1 MADRNFEG
9 TQSRSV
15 EPPAGGAT
23 ERGHAPTPQSP
34 QPLLR
39 AENLAVGYP
48 ASGRGKKNGARRILS
63 DLNLE
68 LRPGELVCLLGPN
81 GAGKSTLLRTLAGL
95 QAPLEGRLVVDGGD
109 FAALTPEAWA
119 RKTAIVLT
127 ERVNGGN
134 LTVRALAEL
143 GRHPHT
149 GWSGRLGE
157 ADRAAVRKAME
168 EAGAWDLRDRLFD
181 ELSDGEKQRV
191 MLARALAQEP
201 ALLLLDEPT
210 AFLDLPRRVE
220 TMRLLRALA
229 RDRGRAVL
237 MSTHDLD
244 LAMRAADR
252 LWLVPPGG
260 PVRTGL
266 PEDLALGGAL
276 GGVFDQGEV
285 AFDSATGQFRIHGH
299 PSRSAILS
307 GDPLLVFWT
316 GRVLE
321 RLGYAVNQASA
332 EGASSIVS
340 MPQADSL
347 RIAATRKGG
356 IPQWECAGPGLRSSD
371 AAASAPGDAVVRF
384 TDLETLTAALPRLP
398 G

>member
-1 MADRNFEG
+1 MAGSNVGRNFEG
-9 TQSRSV
+9 T
-15 EPPAGGAT
+15 AIG
-23 ERGHAPTPQSP
+23 SP
-34 QPLLR
+34 SASGEPLLR

-48 ASGRGKKNGARRILS
+48 VSGRGGRTGARRILS
-63 DLNLE
+63 GLDLE

-109 FAALTPEAWA
+109 FAALSPEAWA

-127 ERVNGGN
+127 ERIDGGN
-134 LTVRALAEL
+134 LTVQALAEL

-149 GWSGRLGE
+149 GWSGRLGD
-157 ADRAAVRKAME
+157 ADRAAVRRAME
-168 EAGAWDLRDRLFD
+168 EAGAWDLRERRYD

-229 RDRGRAVL
+229 GDRGRAVL
-237 MSTHDLD
+237 MSTHDLE

-266 PEDLALGGAL
+266 PEDLALSGAL
-276 GGVFDQGEV
+276 GGVFDQGDV
-285 AFDSATGQFRIHGH
+285 AFDTATGQFRIHGH
-299 PSRSAILS
+299 PERRAIVS
-307 GDPLLVFWT
+307 GDPLLAFWT
-316 GRVLE
+316 GRALE
-321 RLGYAVNQASA
+321 RLGYAVTRASA
-332 EGASSIVS
+332 EGTASIGS
-340 MPQADSL
+340 PEEPL
-347 RIAATRKGG
+347 RIAAILKDG
-356 IPQWECAGPGLRSSD
+356 IPLWECAGARSGS
-371 AAASAPGDAVVRF
+371 GDAGAVPVRF
-384 TDLETLTAALPRLP
+384 ANLEALAAGLPRLA

>member
-1 MADRNFEG
+1 MSERNFKG
-9 TQSRSV
+9 TQSR
-15 EPPAGGAT
+15 PGGLADGAAA
-23 ERGHAPTPQSP
+23 ERLQAPSSP
-34 QPLLR
+34 PLLR
-39 AENLAVGYP
+39 AENLVVGYP
-48 ASGRGKKNGARRILS
+48 ASGRGGKNGARRILS
-63 DLNLE
+63 GLNLE

-127 ERVNGGN
+127 ERINGGN

-149 GWSGRLGE
+149 GWSGRMGE
-157 ADRAAVRKAME
+157 ADREAVRMAME
-168 EAGAWDLRDRLFD
+168 EAGAWELRDRLYD
-181 ELSDGEKQRV
+181 QLSDGEKQRV

-276 GGVFDQGEV
+276 GGVFDHGEV

-299 PSRSAILS
+299 PTRSAILS

-316 GRVLE
+316 GRALE
-321 RLGYAVNQASA
+321 RLGYAVIHAPSGDATPAASIA
-332 EGASSIVS
+332 
-340 MPQADSL
+340 PL

-356 IPQWECAGPGLRSSD
+356 IPQWECAGPGMRCDGPAVSAGAD
-371 AAASAPGDAVVRF
+371 AAGAPVRF
-384 TDLETLTAALPRLP
+384 DDLEALTAALPRLP